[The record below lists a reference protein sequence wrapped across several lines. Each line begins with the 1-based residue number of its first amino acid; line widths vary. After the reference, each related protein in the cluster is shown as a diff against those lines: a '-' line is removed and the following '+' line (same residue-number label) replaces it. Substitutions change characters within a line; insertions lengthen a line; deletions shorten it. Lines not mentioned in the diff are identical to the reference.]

1 MLSSSKRHDLEH
13 RGLWLLSVMLLGIL
27 GGMSPTTAQPT
38 GLVAAY
44 SFDGQLAMLE
54 PTDRETSPPN

>member
-1 MLSSSKRHDLEH
+1 
-13 RGLWLLSVMLLGIL
+13 MLLGIL
-27 GGMSPTTAQPT
+27 GGISPTTAQPT